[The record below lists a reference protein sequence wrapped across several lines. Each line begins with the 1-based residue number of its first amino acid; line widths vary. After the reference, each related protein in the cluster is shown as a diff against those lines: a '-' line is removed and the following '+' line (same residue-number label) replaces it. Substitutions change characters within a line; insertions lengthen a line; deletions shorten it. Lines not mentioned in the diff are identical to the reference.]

1 MSATYS
7 APSTGRAS
15 PGSRRRRRRRSATL
29 APLGVPAFRALFA
42 GRVSA
47 SLATAAAP
55 LLLAFAVLDISG
67 SASTLGLLLA
77 ARSAP
82 QVLLLLAGGVVAD
95 RLPRRHVMLVA
106 TAVSAVTQGAV
117 AALLL
122 GGSTSL
128 AALGALEAISGA
140 ASAFLFPASEA
151 LTPQTVPPALL

>member
-7 APSTGRAS
+7 DPSTGRAS
-15 PGSRRRRRRRSATL
+15 PGYRGRRRRSA
-29 APLGVPAFRALFA
+29 ARSPLGVPAFRALFA

-47 SLATAAAP
+47 SLATSAAP

-106 TAVSAVTQGAV
+106 TVVSAVTQGAV

-122 GGSTSL
+122 TGST
-128 AALGALEAISGA
+128 
-140 ASAFLFPASEA
+140 
-151 LTPQTVPPALL
+151 